1 MVQDQNKQPEE
12 VLIARNNKTGQ
23 VGAVTGLNE
32 DGTPKMT
39 ADVISAKLSDLV
51 KFTKGQNPMEAFLS
65 NFVRQCKNP
74 TTFGFFKVPADRF
87 DSVGVAMGD
96 LIKDPEKNAG
106 MLKDFKVDMPSPK
119 QTAEQSQSAQPQ
131 QTVQEATRQS
141 PAAPQQEPTAT
152 PEATQQPDKR
162 DTAIDDSKIDWAN
175 LKKKWG
181 IDRDALEK
189 SGDLREMLYNRKS
202 QLVTVTPTFAGEKF
216 PIEARL
222 SFRTDKDGNV
232 KVVPH
237 FIHREPKLNEAFE
250 GHTFTKEDK
259 AALRA
264 TGNLGR
270 VVELTDKAT
279 GQKVPSFVSVD
290 RLTNEIVSVPVKDV
304 FIKDTIGQTKLTMAE
319 ISELKT
325 GKALPPKEITDKNG
339 KTYNVVLQVSA
350 DRKGVEFVP
359 GAMRRL
365 EQQEQKSQTQ
375 GVGNA
380 PQQSAQQ
387 SNQQAASSWMTKDGR
402 IKPITKWYGVPMTPQ
417 QQQDYAAGKVVEMTN
432 MVDKKG
438 QQCTV
443 YLHFDPA
450 KQRPVS
456 SFKDPSVQVAE
467 ESKTQA
473 AVNNDGL
480 TNEATSR
487 VAEPLQKYQTA
498 PKNEQ
503 QQNQQRKPKGPKM

>member
-1 MVQDQNKQPEE
+1 MAQDLNNEQ
-12 VLIARNNKTGQ
+12 VLIARNNETGQ

-39 ADVISAKLSDLV
+39 DVKSAKLSDLV

-65 NFVRQCKNP
+65 NFMRQCKNP
-74 TTFGFFKVPADRF
+74 TTFGFFSVPADRF

-96 LIKDPEKNAG
+96 FIKDPEANAEI
-106 MLKDFKVDMPSPK
+106 LKDFKVDMPRQS
-119 QTAEQSQSAQPQ
+119 QAAEQTQSNQQSQ
-131 QTVQEATRQS
+131 
-141 PAAPQQEPTAT
+141 PA
-152 PEATQQPDKR
+152 PEATQQQTATETTQAASPQQDKTVQPQENQSATR
-162 DTAIDDSKIDWAN
+162 HNAIDESKIDWAN
-175 LKKKWG
+175 LKKKCG

-202 QLVTVTPTFAGEKF
+202 QLVTITPTFAGEKF

-222 SFRTDKDGNV
+222 SFRTDDSGNV

-237 FIHREPKLNEAFE
+237 FIHREPKLNEEFK

-259 AALRA
+259 GALRA

-270 VVELTDKAT
+270 VVELTDKTT
-279 GQKVPSFVSVD
+279 GQKVPSFVSID

-304 FIKDTIGQTKLTMAE
+304 YIKDTIGQTKLTMAE

-359 GAMRRL
+359 GAVRRL
-365 EQQEQKSQTQ
+365 EQQEQKEQKQGQNTQ
-375 GVGNA
+375 L
-380 PQQSAQQ
+380 QQ
-387 SNQQAASSWMTKDGR
+387 SSWMTKDGK
-402 IKPITKWYGVPMTPQ
+402 IKPITKWYGVPMSQQ

-443 YLHFDPA
+443 YLRFDPE

-456 SFKDPSVQVAE
+456 SFKDPRVKVAE

-480 TNEATSR
+480 TNEATKH
-487 VAEPLQKYQTA
+487 VAEPLQKYQTS
-498 PKNEQ
+498 PKNGQ